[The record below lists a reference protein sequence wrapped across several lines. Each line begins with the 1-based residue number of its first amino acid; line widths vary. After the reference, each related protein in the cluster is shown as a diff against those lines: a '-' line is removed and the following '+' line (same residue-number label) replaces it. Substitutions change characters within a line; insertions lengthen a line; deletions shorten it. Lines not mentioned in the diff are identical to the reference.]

1 MKCFSATTRVAVAI
15 FALMSFASVT
25 KAGQQVP
32 FKGNLQGDVVHTA
45 VSPTVDAVVISAA
58 GNVAHLGQCT
68 ITSEHLVDRP
78 TRTAAGTYEI
88 TAANG
93 DTITADFVGHATPTA
108 TAGVLSIV
116 ETATITGGPGRFA
129 GATGNFTVERLYDAI
144 AGTTEG
150 SFEGSISSPG
160 SSRQ

>member
-1 MKCFSATTRVAVAI
+1 MKCSKFTRVAVAV
-15 FALMSFASVT
+15 FALICFVRVA

-32 FKGNLQGDVVHTA
+32 LKGNLQGDVVHTA

-93 DTITADFVGHATPTA
+93 DTISAEFIGHATPTA
-108 TAGVLSIV
+108 TPGVLSIV
-116 ETATITGGPGRFA
+116 EVATITGGTGRFA
-129 GATGNFTVERLYDAI
+129 GATGSFTVERLYDAI

-150 SFEGSISSPG
+150 SFVGTISSPG

>member
-1 MKCFSATTRVAVAI
+1 MKCSKFTRVAVAV
-15 FALMSFASVT
+15 FALICFVRVA

-32 FKGNLQGDVVHTA
+32 LKGNLQGDVVHTA

-93 DTITADFVGHATPTA
+93 DTISAEFIGHATPTA
-108 TAGVLSIV
+108 TPGVLSIV
-116 ETATITGGPGRFA
+116 EVATITGGTGRFA
-129 GATGNFTVERLYDAI
+129 EATGSFIRTYSLDLVTGITA
-144 AGTTEG
+144 G
-150 SFEGSISSPG
+150 SFDGSLVLH
-160 SSRQ
+160 